1 MESGQRSI
9 HTYLI
14 KRSRS
19 GDREAQNE
27 LYKAYAQA
35 MYQICRRMMGND
47 EDAKDVLQDAFVHAF
62 VKLNTLRNDNL
73 FTAWLKRIVVNHC
86 LNALKAQK
94 QLQLEVE
101 EYETEEL
108 DEAYNK
114 IRVQQVLRALDQIS
128 PGCRTVLNLYVFEGY
143 DHGEIAQ
150 ILNISVSA
158 SKAQYSKAKSKIR
171 SLLNTDK
178 KNGTGFI

>member
-35 MYQICRRMMGND
+35 MYQICRRMMGNE
-47 EDAKDVLQDAFVHAF
+47 EDAKDVLQDAFVHVF
-62 VKLNTLRNDNL
+62 LKLHTLRKDAL
-73 FTAWLKRIVVNHC
+73 FTAWLKRIVINHC
-86 LNALKAQK
+86 LNALKARK
-94 QLQLEVE
+94 QLHLEVE
-101 EYETEEL
+101 EVQ
-108 DEAYNK
+108 DEDKDEDYHQM
-114 IRVQQVLRALDQIS
+114 RVQQVLQALDQIS

-150 ILNISVSA
+150 VLNISESA

-171 SLLNTDK
+171 SLIKNNK